1 MVHIFQLIDFIETGW
16 FFRSCHC
23 GNGVATLYF
32 SRFVCKRL
40 FQVKEVLVNF
50 KPIHLNLSRHRGEL
64 KNREEWGDRFD
75 VLADCLVVFFVVALM
90 GVFIF
95 SFLIL

>member
-1 MVHIFQLIDFIETGW
+1 M
-16 FFRSCHC
+16 
-23 GNGVATLYF
+23 
-32 SRFVCKRL
+32 
-40 FQVKEVLVNF
+40 NF